1 MVGTAPDTRVTHES
15 AAPLSHSSCDGAR
28 VCVCHLPAIAPAVV
42 VALAARAAALAVFAA
57 HRLARPRASAAPS
70 RQAGAQLQRTSFE
83 RLATRACTGRTSRL
97 DCAWSVCG
105 KNARSGHSSQE
116 RRLCAC
122 SAVSVMCTQYTQ
134 YRHSGCIVVSSTSS
148 REPRLGLRQG
158 HGLARTV
165 IPSSKVR
172 SSSECLHCSTS
183 NRKYQQRASTAG
195 S

>member
-1 MVGTAPDTRVTHES
+1 MG
-15 AAPLSHSSCDGAR
+15 C
-28 VCVCHLPAIAPAVV
+28 VCVCVCFTSQPSPQLSSSRLRLVRLLLLSLRPIARPG
-42 VALAARAAALAVFAA
+42 
-57 HRLARPRASAAPS
+57 PRASAAPS
-70 RQAGAQLQRTSFE
+70 RPGRQDGGATPADEEL
-83 RLATRACTGRTSRL
+83 GRPSL
-97 DCAWSVCG
+97 VDCAWSVCG

>member
-1 MVGTAPDTRVTHES
+1 MG
-15 AAPLSHSSCDGAR
+15 R
-28 VCVCHLPAIAPAVV
+28 VCVCVTSQPSPQLSSSRLRLVRLLLLSLRPIAWPGRVRPRRRPARRGRNSSGRALPGNACLHGP
-42 VALAARAAALAVFAA
+42 ALAP
-57 HRLARPRASAAPS
+57 RLS
-70 RQAGAQLQRTSFE
+70 R
-83 RLATRACTGRTSRL
+83 
-97 DCAWSVCG
+97 SVCG